1 MGKCKFC
8 TKWVSQPEGKKK
20 KDFCNSTCR
29 SNYWYAEN
37 KKGKVVAAKPDEK
50 GYDAPKL
57 PDNFTADEPLSFAK
71 MRQQIA
77 PVVATNDFFTQMDKA
92 QDLEE
97 LETVGRR
104 IKASGMN
111 WKEQQQYHNYG
122 KMIANK
128 KFL

>member
-20 KDFCNSTCR
+20 KAFCNSTCR
-29 SNYWYAEN
+29 SNYWYAVN
-37 KKGKVVAAKPDEK
+37 KKGNVVMAKPNEK

-57 PDNFTADEPLSFAK
+57 PDNFTADEPLSFDK
-71 MRQQIA
+71 MKQQVT
-77 PVVATNDFFTQMDKA
+77 PVAATSDFFAQMDKA
-92 QDLEE
+92 EDLEQ
-97 LETVGRR
+97 LEAVGRK

-111 WKEQQQYHNYG
+111 WKEQQRYHNYG